1 MKSLRACHLE
11 KASEY
16 RTNSATAT
24 QRRSVP
30 HHCADQSLVR
40 LEGFSLGN
48 CAGHIP
54 RGDDRR
60 CIPDYQTRRAP
71 YSAPALAPEPYF
83 GVVRKTL
90 PAGAASSLFSG
101 SPSAM
106 RLSALRG
113 PSCRRQVEWGLH
125 MRILLLGRVASE
137 AILAPVGAVKLH
149 RVLLCTPPA
158 SRGAG
163 IQ

>member
-71 YSAPALAPEPYF
+71 YSAPAIAPEPYL
-83 GVVRKTL
+83 GVVQKRFL
-90 PAGAASSLFSG
+90 PERPVLSSCLPRG
-101 SPSAM
+101 TKLGT
-106 RLSALRG
+106 RRG
-113 PSCRRQVEWGLH
+113 PSCRQQVEWGLH
-125 MRILLLGRVASE
+125 MRILLVGRVASE